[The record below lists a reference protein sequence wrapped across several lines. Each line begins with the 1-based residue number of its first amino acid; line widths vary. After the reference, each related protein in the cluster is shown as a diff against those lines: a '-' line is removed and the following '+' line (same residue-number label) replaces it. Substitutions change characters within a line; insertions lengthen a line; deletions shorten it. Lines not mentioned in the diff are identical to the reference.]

1 MKSINPKP
9 FLLGALS
16 VVSRWHE
23 LKRRLLTQPWVF
35 SLFRKPYQPLV
46 RSVAFSLLSQAPPT
60 TRESRRLVSDQRPN
74 HCNVSIF
81 VYKDFI
87 VTNGGVMIP
96 LVRRPGGGVTG
107 FVVSYFT
114 LAFVGVPSLSQ
125 APPTTRASRRLVSDQ
140 RPNIIMTLL
149 RKYLFAIILNYL
161 FY

>member
-81 VYKDFI
+81 VYKGFI

-114 LAFVGVPSLSQ
+114 QPSWVFPLFRKPHQPLVRAAVWS
-125 APPTTRASRRLVSDQ
+125 PTNGQ
-140 RPNIIMTLL
+140 I
-149 RKYLFAIILNYL
+149 
-161 FY
+161 